1 MTRLTKALLLVGGV
15 LLGLSQGYADDSCGY
30 ARDGACDEPLLC
42 ATDTDGTDC
51 AGVPA
56 EVRAG
61 VTSDT
66 AEAGNCRRV
75 GPGHRFDCTTMS
87 TPKPDRPNQQQK

>member
-61 VTSDT
+61 APTEAIEDAPLPVSYTHLTLPTSDL
-66 AEAGNCRRV
+66 V
-75 GPGHRFDCTTMS
+75 
-87 TPKPDRPNQQQK
+87 